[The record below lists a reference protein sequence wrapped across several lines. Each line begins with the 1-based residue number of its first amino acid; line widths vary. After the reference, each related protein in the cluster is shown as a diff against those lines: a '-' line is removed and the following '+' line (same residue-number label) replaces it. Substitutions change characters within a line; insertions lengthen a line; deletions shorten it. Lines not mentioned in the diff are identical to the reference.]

1 MTIRNLDVLFD
12 PRSIALIGASQRQGS
27 VGSFLAKNLFH
38 TGFEGPIM
46 PVNPKYQA
54 VEGVLT
60 YPDIDSLPVT
70 PDLAVIATPPRT
82 IPRFIAELGARGTK
96 AAVVITAGF
105 GEGGDAA
112 GKALEQEMLDAARP
126 HLLRIVGPNCVGIL
140 LPPKGIN
147 ASFAHLSPLPG
158 DIAFVTQSGA
168 MITAVVDWATPRGI
182 GFSHMV
188 SLGDMSD
195 VDFGDT
201 LDFLATDQGTRAIL
215 LYVESVAHARK
226 FMSAA
231 RLASRAKSVIVVKSG
246 RSAAGARAA
255 VSHTGSLAGSDEVY
269 DAAFRRSGILRVYD
283 LDELFD
289 AVETLAMA
297 RQPEGDRLAILT
309 NGGGIGVL
317 SADALDEQG
326 GRLAELSADTMA
338 RMNETLPSTWSHGN
352 PVDIIGDAPPTRYCA
367 ALEALLDEPGADG
380 VLVLNVPSAVTS
392 STDAAFHVAQLAVD
406 QPKCVMTSWVGVKT
420 PREAR
425 RIFSEHHLPT
435 YDTPSDAV
443 RAFMHMVRY
452 RRAQQMLTE
461 TPPSVPEEFSPD
473 SQAARAVIHGA
484 LASGIDVLTEP
495 QAKEV
500 LRAYDIPT
508 VPTRVAADPDEA
520 ARIAAELGSAVA
532 LKILSPD
539 ITHKSDVGGVKLD
552 IATPQAV
559 REIAGEMATRIVA
572 DHPGARID
580 GFTISPMV
588 RRPGAYEL
596 IVGMVEDV
604 QFGPYVLFGHGGT
617 AVEVIE
623 DTAIALPPL
632 NMNLARDVIRRTRI
646 YKQLRGFRDRPPVD
660 LDAVALTLLKVS
672 QLVIDIPEV
681 VELDIN
687 PLLADDFGVL
697 ALDARVAVKAT
708 HRPAAA
714 RLAIRPYPKDLEQ
727 EITADDGRTF
737 LVRPIVPEDEPA
749 LLDLFAKL
757 TPEEIRMRFREPL
770 TELPRPMSARLSQLD
785 YDREMG
791 LALCDSGT
799 APGRSEIYAVARFWA
814 DPDIER
820 AECAI
825 LVRRDVSGQ
834 GIGSRLLQ
842 RLIDYARERGIRE
855 LYADSLRDNERV
867 LKLVET
873 LGFRLEDNPEDPELV
888 RVTLTL

>member
-12 PRSIALIGASQRQGS
+12 PRSIALIGASARAGS

-60 YPDIDSLPVT
+60 YPDVASLPVV
-70 PDLAVIATPPRT
+70 PDLAVIATPPQT
-82 IPRFIAELGARGTK
+82 IPRFIHELGARGTK

-105 GEGGDAA
+105 GEGGDEA
-112 GKALEQEMLDAARP
+112 GEALKQEMLDAARP
-126 HLLRIVGPNCVGIL
+126 HLLRVVGPNCVGIL

-158 DIAFVTQSGA
+158 DIAFATQSGA
-168 MITAVVDWATPRGI
+168 MITAVADWATPRGI
-182 GFSHMV
+182 GFSHLL

-201 LDFLATDQGTRAIL
+201 LDFLATDPGTRAIL
-215 LYVESVAHARK
+215 LYVETVRHARK

-231 RLASRAKSVIVVKSG
+231 RRASRAKPVIVVKSG
-246 RSAAGARAA
+246 RSAAGAAAA
-255 VSHTGSLAGSDEVY
+255 VSHTGSLAGSDQVY
-269 DAAFRRSGILRVYD
+269 DAAFRRSGMLRVYD

-297 RQPEGDRLAILT
+297 QQPEGDRLAILT

-317 SADALDEQG
+317 SADALEEQG
-326 GRLAELSADTMA
+326 GRLAELSAETMA
-338 RMNETLPSTWSHGN
+338 RLNEALPSTWSHGN

-367 ALEALLDEPGADG
+367 ALEALLEEPGADG

-406 QPKCVMTSWVGVKT
+406 QPRCVMTSWVGVET
-420 PREAR
+420 PRDAR
-425 RIFSEHHLPT
+425 RIFSEHHIPT

-443 RAFMHMVRY
+443 RAFMQLVRY
-452 RRAQQMLTE
+452 RRVQQMLTE
-461 TPPSVPEEFSPD
+461 TPPSVATEFSPD
-473 SQAARAVIHGA
+473 TERARAVIRGA
-484 LASGIDVLTEP
+484 LADGIDVLTEP
-495 QAKEV
+495 QAKEL
-500 LRAYDIPT
+500 LRAYEIPT
-508 VPTRVAADPDEA
+508 VPTRVAADADEA

-532 LKILSPD
+532 VKILSPD

-552 IATPQAV
+552 LATPQAV
-559 REIAGEMATRIVA
+559 KEIASEMAARIVA
-572 DHPGARID
+572 AHPEARID
-580 GFTISPMV
+580 GFTVSPMV

-632 NMNLARDVIRRTRI
+632 NTNLARDVIRRTRI
-646 YKQLRGFRDRPPVD
+646 YRQLRGFRDRPPVD
-660 LDAVALTLLKVS
+660 LDAVALTLMKVS
-672 QLVIDIPEV
+672 QLVVDIPEV

-697 ALDARVAVKAT
+697 ALDARVAVRAT
-708 HRPAAA
+708 DRPASA
-714 RLAIRPYPKDLEQ
+714 RLAIRPYPKELEQ
-727 EITADDGRTF
+727 EVEASDGRRF
-737 LVRPIVPEDEPA
+737 LVRPISPEDEPA
-749 LLDLFAKL
+749 LVDLFTKL
-757 TPEEIRMRFREPL
+757 TPEEVRMRFREPL
-770 TELPRPMSARLSQLD
+770 AELPRSMSARLSQLD

-791 LALCDSGT
+791 LALCDRGT
-799 APGRSEIYAVARFWA
+799 APGGSEIYGVARFWA
-814 DPDIER
+814 DPDLER
-820 AECAI
+820 AESAI
-825 LVRRDVSGQ
+825 VVRSDVAGL

-842 RLIDYARERGIRE
+842 QLIDYARLRGIRE
-855 LYADSLRDNERV
+855 LYADTLPDNERI
-867 LKLVET
+867 LKLVEG
-873 LGFRLEDNPEDPELV
+873 LGFVRQDSPAGPALV
-888 RVTLTL
+888 RVTLAL